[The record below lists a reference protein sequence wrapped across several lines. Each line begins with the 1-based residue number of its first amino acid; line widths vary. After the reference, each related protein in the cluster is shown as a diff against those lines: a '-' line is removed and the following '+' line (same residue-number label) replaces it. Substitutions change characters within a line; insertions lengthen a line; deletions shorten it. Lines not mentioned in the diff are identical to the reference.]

1 MPTPIEIL
9 FDPISITAIAIYAGL
24 ILWEQIAPAEKL
36 AEARAW
42 PLRGIIAFVVYF
54 YVSTYLPLIWG
65 EWLAPLQLLDLSAV
79 HPAVAALVGLLL
91 FEFALYWWHRSM
103 HETNVLWR
111 LFHQFH
117 HSAER
122 VDTFGAF
129 YFSPMDMIG
138 FTALSSLA
146 LVVLGLSAQAA
157 TAVILAV
164 TFLSIFQHTNV
175 RTPQWLGYI
184 VQRPESHSVHHG
196 RGIHAFN
203 YSDLPVFDLLFGT
216 FRNPIARERESGF
229 YAGASERVIDLL
241 CFKDINRT
249 TTRGRDGRAVP
260 GPDVNR
266 S

>member
-9 FDPISITAIAIYAGL
+9 FDPISIATFAIYAGL
-24 ILWEQIAPAEKL
+24 ILWEQIAPAAKL
-36 AEARAW
+36 AESRAW
-42 PLRGIIAFVVYF
+42 RLRGIIAFVVFF

-65 EWLAPLQLLDLSAV
+65 DILAPLQLFDLSAV
-79 HPAVAALVGLLL
+79 HPLVAAVVGLLVS
-91 FEFALYWWHRSM
+91 EFLLYWWHRSM

-111 LFHQFH
+111 VFHQMH

-138 FTALSSLA
+138 FTALSSIA
-146 LVVLGLSAQAA
+146 LVLVGLSPQAA
-157 TAVILAV
+157 TAVILAT

-184 VQRPESHSVHHG
+184 VQRPESHSVHHA
-196 RGIHAFN
+196 RGVHAFN

-216 FRNPIARERESGF
+216 FRNPPVREREAGF
-229 YAGASERVIDLL
+229 YAGASERILDLL
-241 CFKDINRT
+241 CFRDINRA
-249 TTRGRDGRAVP
+249 TTRGRDGRTAA
-260 GPDVNR
+260 GT
-266 S
+266 

>member
-24 ILWEQIAPAEKL
+24 ILWEHAAPAEKM
-36 AEARAW
+36 AQARARL
-42 PLRGIIAFVVYF
+42 LRRIVAFFAYS
-54 YVSTYLPLIWG
+54 YLSTYLPLIWG
-65 EWLAPLQLLDLSAV
+65 EFLAPFQLVDLSAV
-79 HPAVAALVGLLL
+79 HPAVAAVAGLLL

-111 LFHQFH
+111 VFHQFH

-146 LVVLGLSAQAA
+146 LVVLGLSPQAA
-157 TAVILAV
+157 TAVILAT
-164 TFLSIFQHTNV
+164 TFLSIFQHTNI
-175 RTPQWLGYI
+175 RTPRWLGYF
-184 VQRPESHSVHHG
+184 VQRPESHSVHHA
-196 RGIHAFN
+196 RGVHVYN

-229 YAGASERVIDLL
+229 YAGASERIFDML
-241 CFKDINRT
+241 FFRDINRD

-260 GPDVNR
+260 GT
-266 S
+266 

>member
-1 MPTPIEIL
+1 
-9 FDPISITAIAIYAGL
+9 
-24 ILWEQIAPAEKL
+24 
-36 AEARAW
+36 
-42 PLRGIIAFVVYF
+42 
-54 YVSTYLPLIWG
+54 LPLIWG
-65 EWLAPLQLLDLSAV
+65 EYLAPLQLIDLSAV
-79 HPAVAALVGLLL
+79 HPAVAATAGLLL
-91 FEFALYWWHRSM
+91 FEFGLYWWHRSM

-111 LFHQFH
+111 VFHQMH

-146 LVVLGLSAQAA
+146 LVILGLSPQAA
-157 TAVILAV
+157 TWVILAT

-184 VQRPESHSVHHG
+184 AQRPESHSVHHG
-196 RGIHAFN
+196 KGIHAFN

-229 YAGASERVIDLL
+229 YAGASERILDLV

-249 TTRGRDGRAVP
+249 TTRGRDGRVVP
-260 GPDVNR
+260 GG
-266 S
+266 